1 MAGPGLVPNVAPATI
16 DGALTH
22 TARAKAAMAS
32 ARIARGA
39 SIQRDRPAPTPLSA
53 FSKKTPRPREARAAR
68 VGGKRRAECSRS
80 CPRLPAGDP
89 ATLGAR
95 CAMPCSAADATW
107 ELLWV
112 RFSRFL
118 SMVFF
123 HRTAEPVSRAHGR
136 NTARLPAARHVHI
149 AYYKCRIFT
158 NLIGGRYKRSAGQPA
173 LDRLML

>member
-1 MAGPGLVPNVAPATI
+1 MAGPGLVPNEAPATI

-39 SIQRDRPAPTPLSA
+39 SIQRDRPAPMPLSA
-53 FSKKTPRPREARAAR
+53 AKKTPRPREARAAR
-68 VGGKRRAECSRS
+68 VGGKRRAECSRA

-89 ATLGAR
+89 ATIGAR
-95 CAMPCSAADATW
+95 FAMPCSTAGATW

-112 RFSRFL
+112 RFSRFV

-158 NLIGGRYKRSAGQPA
+158 NIIGGRCKRSAGQPA

>member
-39 SIQRDRPAPTPLSA
+39 SIQRDRPVPIPSSA

-68 VGGKRRAECSRS
+68 VGGKRRPERSRA
-80 CPRLPAGDP
+80 CTRLPAGDP
-89 ATLGAR
+89 ATFGVR
-95 CAMPCSAADATW
+95 CAMPCGTAEATW

-118 SMVFF
+118 SMIFF

-136 NTARLPAARHVHI
+136 NSARRPAARLVHI

-158 NLIGGRYKRSAGQPA
+158 GVVGGRCEASAGQT
-173 LDRLML
+173 DRGRLML